1 MAIGLNKTLHPVPK
15 TTDIE
20 VIPGSIKKLSR
31 IVWTFKW
38 KKKGSSVTQH
48 QKVNVTVSENNYF
61 KYQWV

>member
-48 QKVNVTVSENNYF
+48 
-61 KYQWV
+61 